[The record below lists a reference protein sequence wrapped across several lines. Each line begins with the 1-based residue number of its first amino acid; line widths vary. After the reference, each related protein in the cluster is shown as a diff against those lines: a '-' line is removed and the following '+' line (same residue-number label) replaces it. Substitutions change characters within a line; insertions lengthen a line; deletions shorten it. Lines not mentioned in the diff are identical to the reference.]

1 MSKRLLP
8 AGLVLG
14 LLIVSC
20 GLNNTMYNARKYF
33 RSAQARPL
41 NSNGKPTPQA
51 IDEYTKT
58 IQKCGVIITERKGS
72 KIIDDALFLLAR
84 ALYYKGNSAFQA
96 KDQFEALIKG
106 FPQSPHYPEAHIYLA
121 RVLRQINQ
129 PQEAEKLLES
139 FVRDTRYLKFHPRAL
154 MVLAEFEIG
163 DKDYLRAQYWLQRII
178 TDYPGTPEFKEAYFL
193 FGKNYYEQKDFA
205 ASLTEFE
212 RLVETRGISKELKL
226 EGRYYIGLNH
236 FELGDLERSGKI
248 ISALINDESRPDKL
262 GQIRV
267 LKARLLLAGA
277 DPQAGITE
285 VDDLAKIYPRSM
297 SSAAAYYYLGDHYFY
312 RDGNIDQASTAYN
325 KVRTE
330 FPSSELVTASQAK
343 VAALN
348 QLKQNQSLSVTGNLQ
363 QFVDYHMLAAENY
376 VTAFALPD
384 SALMMYDRILK
395 AAGPVRSK
403 LDSLSIEALALQARA
418 DSLQIGIT
426 ELETALAPAPVIPD
440 SLSQPADKGETT
452 PADSI
457 VAEPEASVQPSESTA
472 QDSSAVIISEVSV
485 PDSVTQVEQPETS
498 RQTTPPTQPESLE
511 PHPAASIEAPD
522 GEIIDQPG
530 SAIPDSVKTMESK
543 EEETADPRGL
553 ELQQL
558 RNSHT
563 QTQTDLASLDTRQ
576 KELEGILTRLDTEIL
591 PLVSFAK
598 ASLLKKNQAADE
610 QLQAILNSMESS
622 FPEHKYTNA
631 LRMLISG
638 QAVRLADPEED
649 RQNDMLDNAL
659 GLYADQP
666 DSMRAILTELSASQY
681 SDIRLKAN
689 FRLAWMHSFEL
700 ADTLAAKP
708 YLDVVLN
715 HPQGGDY
722 ATMARKFY
730 DGKNFK
736 FPKPAPDS
744 TALPDSLDAEDH
756 PAPPQNDSG
765 TAELMPDDPDA
776 ELEIQAESIP
786 DSLAPQPQLLN
797 PPPSS
802 EPDSLSALPII
813 EEIVIPAVTDSLA
826 PQPQLLNPPQISEP
840 DSLSAPTYIE
850 EIVPPV
856 VPDSLAIPAT
866 PAAEPDSLGNEASP
880 APKPEAPEPGSDGSG
895 IIQLPAP
902 ESEVLQDTAYEPVTE
917 PVAPW
922 VDAESEGQED
932 EIPAIPTPP
941 EIPPGEPELE

>member
-363 QFVDYHMLAAENY
+363 QFVDYHMLAADNY
-376 VTAFALPD
+376 VNAFALPD
-384 SALMMYDRILK
+384 SALMMYDRILQ

-457 VAEPEASVQPSESTA
+457 VAEPEASVQLSESTA

-498 RQTTPPTQPESLE
+498 RETTQPESLE

-522 GEIIDQPG
+522 GEITDQPG
-530 SAIPDSVKTMESK
+530 SAIPDSVKTMEAK

-756 PAPPQNDSG
+756 PAPPQDDSG

-776 ELEIQAESIP
+776 GLEIQAESIP
-786 DSLAPQPQLLN
+786 DSLAPL
-797 PPPSS
+797 
-802 EPDSLSALPII
+802 
-813 EEIVIPAVTDSLA
+813 
-826 PQPQLLNPPQISEP
+826 PQLLNPPQIPEP
-840 DSLSAPTYIE
+840 DSLSAQPV
-850 EIVPPV
+850 IVDLETPV
-856 VPDSLAIPAT
+856 VPDSLAIPAI
-866 PAAEPDSLGNEASP
+866 PAAEPDLLGNEASP

-895 IIQLPAP
+895 IIQLPTP
-902 ESEVLQDTAYEPVTE
+902 ESEVLQDTSSEPVTE

-922 VDAESEGQED
+922 VDAESEGQEE
-932 EIPAIPTPP
+932 EIPAIPAPP

>member
-226 EGRYYIGLNH
+226 EGRYYIALNH

-248 ISALINDESRPDKL
+248 IAALINDESRPDKL

-363 QFVDYHMLAAENY
+363 QFVDYHMLAADNY
-376 VTAFALPD
+376 VNAFALPD
-384 SALMMYDRILK
+384 SALMMYDRILQ

-426 ELETALAPAPVIPD
+426 ELETAL
-440 SLSQPADKGETT
+440 
-452 PADSI
+452 
-457 VAEPEASVQPSESTA
+457 
-472 QDSSAVIISEVSV
+472 
-485 PDSVTQVEQPETS
+485 
-498 RQTTPPTQPESLE
+498 
-511 PHPAASIEAPD
+511 
-522 GEIIDQPG
+522 
-530 SAIPDSVKTMESK
+530 
-543 EEETADPRGL
+543 
-553 ELQQL
+553 
-558 RNSHT
+558 
-563 QTQTDLASLDTRQ
+563 
-576 KELEGILTRLDTEIL
+576 
-591 PLVSFAK
+591 
-598 ASLLKKNQAADE
+598 
-610 QLQAILNSMESS
+610 
-622 FPEHKYTNA
+622 
-631 LRMLISG
+631 
-638 QAVRLADPEED
+638 
-649 RQNDMLDNAL
+649 
-659 GLYADQP
+659 
-666 DSMRAILTELSASQY
+666 
-681 SDIRLKAN
+681 
-689 FRLAWMHSFEL
+689 
-700 ADTLAAKP
+700 
-708 YLDVVLN
+708 
-715 HPQGGDY
+715 
-722 ATMARKFY
+722 
-730 DGKNFK
+730 
-736 FPKPAPDS
+736 
-744 TALPDSLDAEDH
+744 
-756 PAPPQNDSG
+756 
-765 TAELMPDDPDA
+765 
-776 ELEIQAESIP
+776 
-786 DSLAPQPQLLN
+786 
-797 PPPSS
+797 
-802 EPDSLSALPII
+802 
-813 EEIVIPAVTDSLA
+813 
-826 PQPQLLNPPQISEP
+826 
-840 DSLSAPTYIE
+840 
-850 EIVPPV
+850 
-856 VPDSLAIPAT
+856 
-866 PAAEPDSLGNEASP
+866 
-880 APKPEAPEPGSDGSG
+880 
-895 IIQLPAP
+895 
-902 ESEVLQDTAYEPVTE
+902 
-917 PVAPW
+917 
-922 VDAESEGQED
+922 
-932 EIPAIPTPP
+932 
-941 EIPPGEPELE
+941 